1 MPTRLLL
8 FPFLAFALACPLA
21 AAPAPVSTDPAEVAA
36 RLAAIRTPPA
46 PATPR
51 INGARVVGARPGK
64 PFLHR
69 IPTTGERPLRWSVR
83 GLPRGLELDPDTG
96 IISGVTPA
104 KKGTY
109 TLRLRASNA
118 LGKTSAELDLVVGDT
133 LALTPPMGWNNYNA
147 FRLRISD
154 SLIRAQADALVS
166 SGLADHGYAYVNVD
180 DAWEGVRAADGS
192 IQGNERFPDMAALG
206 AHIHSRGLKFGIY
219 SSPGFETCGGFV
231 GSLHYEEQDARAFAS
246 WGVDYLKYD
255 WCSYIVDAGRLAADR
270 HAELLPAHADRLR
283 SLAAEYGPLRND
295 RRRPRPP
302 EMSARMK
309 EIEAEQKRLLSAI
322 PAETLLAIERD
333 IAVDAYRAMGRA
345 LEASGRDIVY
355 SLCQYGEARVW
366 EWGPEVGGHLW
377 RTTRDITPRHSAILG
392 IVNRQ
397 KGLEKWAGPGRW
409 NDPDMLEIGNGALT
423 PDEMH
428 MQMTQWCVL
437 AAPLLIGTDLTRL
450 DPLVLGILANHEV
463 IAVNQD
469 RLGRQG
475 WLLRKTGD
483 AEIYVKPL
491 EGGRW
496 AVALFNRGEKPLVIT
511 FDRAELKLPAA
522 AAVRDLW
529 RQKDLPPSAPVTF
542 VVAARGAEFVS
553 VNPGEK

>member
-1 MPTRLLL
+1 MKTPSLLL
-8 FPFLAFALACPLA
+8 PLLALALVCPLA
-21 AAPAPVSTDPAEVAA
+21 AAPVPVSTDPAVVAE
-36 RLAAIRTPPA
+36 RLAAVRTPATPD
-46 PATPR
+46 TPR
-51 INGARVVGARPGK
+51 INGTRVVGARPEK
-64 PFLHR
+64 PFLYR

-83 GLPRGLELDPDTG
+83 GLPRGLKLDRDTG

-147 FRLRISD
+147 FRLKISD
-154 SLIRAQADALVS
+154 SLIRAQADAMVS

-180 DAWEGVRAADGS
+180 DAWEGVRAADGT
-192 IQGNERFPDMAALG
+192 IQGNERFPDMPALG
-206 AHIHSRGLKFGIY
+206 AHIHSHGLKFGIY
-219 SSPGFETCGGFV
+219 SSPGYETCGGFL

-255 WCSYIVDAGRLAADR
+255 WCSYIIDAGRLAADR
-270 HAELLPAHADRLR
+270 HAELLPAHADVLR
-283 SLAAEYGPLRND
+283 SMAAEYGPMRND

-302 EMSARMK
+302 EMSARMR
-309 EIEAEQKRLLSAI
+309 EIEAEQKKILSAI
-322 PAETLLAIERD
+322 PGETLHAIERD
-333 IAVDAYRAMGRA
+333 IATDAYRVMGRA
-345 LEASGRDIVY
+345 LESSGRDIVY

-366 EWGPEVGGHLW
+366 EWGHEVGGHLW
-377 RTTRDITPRHSAILG
+377 RTTRDITPRWSQIMG

-409 NDPDMLEIGNGALT
+409 NDPDMLEIGNGQLT

-428 MQMTQWCVL
+428 MQMTQWCIL
-437 AAPLLIGTDLTRL
+437 AAPLLLGNDLTKL
-450 DPLVLGILANHEV
+450 DPLVLSILTNDEV

-475 WLLRKTGD
+475 WLLRQTD
-483 AEIYVKPL
+483 AAELYVKPL
-491 EGGRW
+491 SGDRW
-496 AVALFNRGEKPLVIT
+496 AVAFFNRGETPLEIT
-511 FDRAELKLPAA
+511 FDPAELKLPALS
-522 AAVRDLW
+522 AVRDLW
-529 RQKDLPPSAPVTF
+529 RHKDLPASPKITFTVAPH
-542 VVAARGAEFVS
+542 GAELVALTP
-553 VNPGEK
+553 VKP

>member
-1 MPTRLLL
+1 MNLRPLLSAL
-8 FPFLAFALACPLA
+8 LALALASPLA
-21 AAPAPVSTDPAEVAA
+21 AAPVAGSADPAVIAA
-36 RLAAIRTPPA
+36 RLAAIRTPA
-46 PATPR
+46 TPATPR
-51 INGARVVGARPGK
+51 INGARVVGARPEK
-64 PFLHR
+64 PFLYR
-69 IPTTGERPLRWSVR
+69 IPTTGDRPIRFSAQA
-83 GLPRGLELDPDTG
+83 LPRGLKLDTATG

-118 LGKTSAELDLVVGDT
+118 LGKTSAELDLIVGDN

-154 SLIRAQADALVS
+154 SLIRAQANAMVS
-166 SGLADHGYAYVNVD
+166 SGLADHGYAFVNVD
-180 DAWEGVRAADGS
+180 DAWEGVRAADGT
-192 IQGNERFPDMAALG
+192 IQGNERFPDMPGLG
-206 AHIHSRGLKFGIY
+206 AHIHSHGLKFGIY
-219 SSPGFETCGGFV
+219 SSPGFETCGGFI

-283 SLAAEYGPLRND
+283 SLASEYGPMRND

-309 EIEAEQKRLLSAI
+309 AIEAEQKSLLAAI

-333 IAVDAYRAMGRA
+333 IATDAYRVMGRA

-366 EWGPEVGGHLW
+366 EWGPEVGAQLW
-377 RTTRDITPRHSAILG
+377 RTTRDITPRWTQIMG

-428 MQMTQWCVL
+428 MQMTQWCLL
-437 AAPLLIGTDLTRL
+437 ASPLLLGNDLTKL
-450 DPLVLGILANHEV
+450 DPLVLSILTNDEV

-483 AEIYVKPL
+483 AELYVKPL
-491 EGGRW
+491 SGDRW
-496 AVALFNRGEKPLVIT
+496 AVAFFNRGETSLEIT
-511 FDRAELKLPAA
+511 LDPAELELSATEN
-522 AAVRDLW
+522 VRDLW
-529 RQKDLPPSAPVTF
+529 RQRDLPASPTITFTVAPH
-542 VVAARGAEFVS
+542 GAELVALTP
-553 VNPGEK
+553 VKL

>member
-1 MPTRLLL
+1 MSHLPLLRV
-8 FPFLAFALACPLA
+8 LATFVALAAGAHALPSYPPPGSEEA
-21 AAPAPVSTDPAEVAA
+21 RS
-36 RLAAIRTPPA
+36 RLAAIRTPA
-46 PATPR
+46 PPPSPR
-51 INGARVVGARPGK
+51 INGARIVGARPGK
-64 PFLHR
+64 PFLYR
-69 IPTTGERPLRWSVR
+69 IPTTGERPLDFSAR
-83 GLPRGLELDPDTG
+83 GLPAGLRLDPATG
-96 IISGVTPA
+96 ILSGVTPE
-104 KKGTY
+104 KKGSY
-109 TLRLRASNA
+109 RLALRASNRH
-118 LGKTSAELDLVVGDT
+118 GKTSAELELVVGDT

-147 FRLRISD
+147 FRLRID
-154 SLIRAQADALVS
+154 DALIRAQADALVS

-180 DAWEGVRAADGS
+180 DAWEGRRAPDGS
-192 IQGNERFPDMAALG
+192 IRGNERFPDMAALG
-206 AHIHSRGLKFGIY
+206 AHIHSHGLKFGIY
-219 SSPGFETCGGFV
+219 SSPGFETCGGFP
-231 GSLHYEEQDARAFAS
+231 GSLHHEERDARAFAS

-283 SLAAEYGPLRND
+283 ALASEYGPMRND

-302 EMSARMK
+302 EMAARMK
-309 EIEAEQKRLLSAI
+309 EIEAEQKRLLSAL
-322 PAETLLAIERD
+322 PRETLDAIERD
-333 IAVDAYRAMGRA
+333 IAMDAYRVMGRA

-377 RTTRDITPRHSAILG
+377 RTTRDITPRYSAIMG

-409 NDPDMLEIGNGALT
+409 NDPDMLEIGNGQLT

-428 MQMTQWCVL
+428 MQMTQWCIL
-437 AAPLLIGTDLTRL
+437 AAPLLIGTDLARL
-450 DPLVLGILANHEV
+450 DPLVLSILANDEV

-491 EGGRW
+491 SGDRW
-496 AVALFNRGEKPLVIT
+496 AVALFNRGDKLLPVVFEP
-511 FDRAELKLPAA
+511 AELKLPR
-522 AAVRDLW
+522 AAVARDLW
-529 RQKDLPPSAPVTF
+529 RQKDLPASPVLIANVAP
-542 VVAARGAEFVS
+542 RGAELFS
-553 VNPGEK
+553 FTP

>member
-1 MPTRLLL
+1 MNLRPLLSAL
-8 FPFLAFALACPLA
+8 LALGLASPLA
-21 AAPAPVSTDPAEVAA
+21 AASVAGSADPAVIAA
-36 RLAAIRTPPA
+36 RLAAIRTPA
-46 PATPR
+46 TPATPR
-51 INGARVVGARPGK
+51 INGARVVGARPEK
-64 PFLHR
+64 PFLYR
-69 IPTTGERPLRWSVR
+69 IPTTGDRPIRFSAQA
-83 GLPRGLELDPDTG
+83 LPRGLKLDTATG

-118 LGKTSAELDLVVGDT
+118 LGKTSAELDLIVGDN

-154 SLIRAQADALVS
+154 SLIRAQADAMVS
-166 SGLADHGYAYVNVD
+166 SGLADHGYAFVNVD
-180 DAWEGVRAADGS
+180 DAWEGVRAADGT
-192 IQGNERFPDMAALG
+192 IQGNERFPDMPGLG
-206 AHIHSRGLKFGIY
+206 AHIHSHGLKFGIY
-219 SSPGFETCGGFV
+219 SSPGFETCGGFI

-283 SLAAEYGPLRND
+283 SLASEYGPMRND

-309 EIEAEQKRLLSAI
+309 AIEAEQKSLLAAI

-333 IAVDAYRAMGRA
+333 IATDAYRVMGRA

-366 EWGPEVGGHLW
+366 EWGPEVGAQLW
-377 RTTRDITPRHSAILG
+377 RTTRDITPRWTQIMG

-428 MQMTQWCVL
+428 MQMTQWCLL
-437 AAPLLIGTDLTRL
+437 ASPLLLGNDLTKL
-450 DPLVLGILANHEV
+450 DPLVLSILTNDEV

-483 AEIYVKPL
+483 AELYVKPL
-491 EGGRW
+491 SGDRW
-496 AVALFNRGEKPLVIT
+496 AVAFFNRGETTLEIT
-511 FDRAELKLPAA
+511 LDPAELELSAIEN
-522 AAVRDLW
+522 VRDLW
-529 RQKDLPPSAPVTF
+529 RQRDLPASPTITFTVAPH
-542 VVAARGAEFVS
+542 GAELVALTP
-553 VNPGEK
+553 VKL